1 MKLSKG
7 MKKLTLGG
15 QSQLLDQVRA
25 KVNPLPEWTVAHNDP
40 EAAVLIP
47 LTDSLEPELVL
58 TRRASHMNSHAG
70 EVAFPGGK
78 KDWDDRDLIATAL
91 RESHEEIGLPPSA
104 VDVLGALDPARSKFG
119 LMVTPIVGVI
129 PKEQQFTPNEQELD
143 HIFSVPLQYFL
154 DTLPNDVYE
163 ANYDGE
169 RFNAP
174 CYNYEGN
181 IIWGL
186 TAYFI
191 AEFMNQIFD
200 TDIQIQLRSYQK
212 NKP

>member
-1 MKLSKG
+1 MLLKG
-7 MKKLTLGG
+7 GRIP
-15 QSQLLDQVRA
+15 LLDQVRA
-25 KVNPLPEWTVAHNDP
+25 RVNPVPEWQFTPQDS

-47 LTDSLEPELVL
+47 VTNSVEPEIVL
-58 TRRASHMNSHAG
+58 TRRASHLSSHAG

-78 KDWDDRDLIATAL
+78 KDDEDRDLVITAL
-91 RESHEEIGLPPSA
+91 RESEEEIGLPPQA
-104 VDVLGALDPARSKFG
+104 VDIVGALAPARSKFG
-119 LMVTPIVGVI
+119 LLVTPIVGVI
-129 PKEQQFTPNEQELD
+129 PPEQEFIPNEDELD

-154 DTLPNDVYE
+154 DNLPNDIYE
-163 ANYDGE
+163 ACYEGE
-169 RFNAP
+169 RFQAP

-200 TDIQIQLRSYQK
+200 TDISIKLRNYQT
-212 NKP
+212 

>member
-1 MKLSKG
+1 M
-7 MKKLTLGG
+7 
-15 QSQLLDQVRA
+15 LDQVRE
-25 KVNPLPEWTVAHNDP
+25 KVNPVPSWRVKHGDP

-47 LTDSLEPELVL
+47 LTNSPVPEVVL
-58 TRRASHMNSHAG
+58 TRRAPHLSSHAG
-70 EVAFPGGK
+70 EIAFPGGK
-78 KDWDDRDLIATAL
+78 KDSDDRDLIATAL
-91 RESHEEIGLPPSA
+91 RESHEEIGLPPSV
-104 VDVLGALDPARSKFG
+104 VDVVGALEPARSKFG

-129 PKEQQFTPNEQELD
+129 PQEQQFIPNEDELD

-163 ANYDGE
+163 ANYEGE
-169 RFNAP
+169 RFSAP

-212 NKP
+212 GKSL